1 MTDGEV
7 AVELDAVAKRY
18 GRAGAAVTALDAVT
32 LAFRRGRFTAVMGLS
47 GSGKSNLP
55 ARRGAASR
63 GGWQSTPMIKGQQ
76 SAHPPPF
83 SMYSA
88 RRGLLQDP
96 GHAA

>member
-63 GGWQSTPMIKGQQ
+63 GGYLSRKEREST
-76 SAHPPPF
+76 HTPPL
-83 SMYSA
+83 SIYSA
-88 RRGLLQDP
+88 RGGLRQDP